1 MAKIVINN
9 NSETRVIF
17 IIDKLLMNYEK
28 RNLNDY
34 IVMHYQDGKL

>member
-17 IIDKLLMNYEK
+17 IIDKLLMVIDK
-28 RNLNDY
+28 LLRNQNGL
-34 IVMHYQDGKL
+34 